1 MPPLPTAAHA
11 PIAIFDSGLGGL
23 TVVRALRRRLPAEK
37 LIYFGDTARVP
48 YGSKSPRTVLQFARQ
63 CLHFLTQ
70 FHPKLLVV
78 ACNTVSATALD
89 SLHRDFTVPVIGVL
103 EPGAVAAVTVT
114 TRARIAGPRRI
125 GLIATEA
132 TIASQAY
139 NQAVARLDPDI
150 QLIGRACPLLV
161 PMIEEGR
168 LEESPIVRSVL
179 QEYLA
184 PFQSLQVPTLIL
196 GCTHYPIFSRAI
208 GETLGVQTTL
218 IDSADQTA
226 LVVAEKLATM
236 GLAHAGVD
244 APADALTCYVT
255 DQGQRFES
263 LAGRFLGRS
272 ITQPVWVEPERL
284 ENPPGEQR

>member
-1 MPPLPTAAHA
+1 MPAFSSQPSD
-11 PIAIFDSGLGGL
+11 PIAVFDSGLGGL
-23 TVVRALRRRLPAEK
+23 TVVRALLRRLPRER

-70 FHPKLLVV
+70 FNPKLMVV
-78 ACNTVSATALD
+78 ACNTVSATALQ
-89 SLHRDFTVPVIGVL
+89 SLHQDFTVPIIGVL
-103 EPGAVAAVTVT
+103 EPGAAAAVAA
-114 TRARIAGPRRI
+114 ARIPAGQPRRI

-139 NQAVARLDPDI
+139 NQAVTRLDATI
-150 QLIGRACPLLV
+150 QVIGRACPLLV

-168 LEESPIVRSVL
+168 LQESPIVRSVL
-179 QEYLA
+179 QEYLH
-184 PFQSLQVPTLIL
+184 PFKSLQVPVLIL
-196 GCTHYPIFSRAI
+196 GCTHYPIFSQAI
-208 GETLGVQTTL
+208 EATLGSSTTL

-236 GLAHAGVD
+236 HIANDAGTPLADG
-244 APADALTCYVT
+244 LTCYVT

-263 LAGRFLGRS
+263 LAGRFLGRL

-284 ENPPGEQR
+284 ENLTVEK

>member
-1 MPPLPTAAHA
+1 MPAFSSQPSA
-11 PIAIFDSGLGGL
+11 PIAVFDSGLGGL
-23 TVVRALRRRLPAEK
+23 TVVRALMRRLPREK

-70 FHPKLLVV
+70 FNPKLIVV
-78 ACNTVSATALD
+78 ACNTVSATALE
-89 SLHRDFTVPVIGVL
+89 SLHHDFAIPVIGVL
-103 EPGAVAAVTVT
+103 EPGAAAAVAAA
-114 TRARIAGPRRI
+114 ARTPAGQPRRI

-139 NQAVARLDPDI
+139 NQAVTRLDATI
-150 QLIGRACPLLV
+150 QVIGRACPLLV

-168 LEESPIVRSVL
+168 PPDSPIVRSVL
-179 QEYLA
+179 QEYLQ
-184 PFQSLQVPTLIL
+184 PFKSLQIPVLIL
-196 GCTHYPIFSRAI
+196 GCTHYPIFSQAI
-208 GETLGVQTTL
+208 EETLGLPTAL

-236 GLAHAGVD
+236 HIANDAGTPLADG
-244 APADALTCYVT
+244 LTCYVT

-263 LAGRFLGRS
+263 LAGRFLGRL

-284 ENPPGEQR
+284 ENPTVEK